1 MKNNTLKRKTA
12 RAEKTRC
19 KRERKQ
25 AARSRKPQTAAAA
38 RPGNIL
44 TFDPIVD
51 FSNRRPAIKSK
62 SNVRYGN
69 PRPYTGAKAA

>member
-1 MKNNTLKRKTA
+1 LKNNTLRKREA
-12 RAEKTRC
+12 HAERTRR

-25 AARSRKPQTAAAA
+25 AARARKPQTAAAA
-38 RPGNIL
+38 RPGNIV
-44 TFDPIVD
+44 TVD